1 MNMGEYV
8 AFEDVKA
15 LTDAEYSSF
24 LDYVRFIG
32 YEVWGTAVHK
42 NNQFSNEVLSL
53 EFDGGL
59 LFVPVKWITTDYKR
73 ISLEEVKRM
82 ASMMNSV

>member
-1 MNMGEYV
+1 MNMGEYITS
-8 AFEDVKA
+8 EDVRA
-15 LTDAEYSSF
+15 LTDAEYTAF
-24 LDYVRFIG
+24 LNYVRFMG
-32 YEVWGTAVHK
+32 YEVWAAAVHK
-42 NNQFSNEVLSL
+42 NRQFPNEVLLL

-59 LFVPVKWITTDYKR
+59 RFVSEKWIPADFKR